1 MNEAS
6 EKPARSRLADWAW
19 IPTLYFTSG
28 LPYVSVATLSVVMY
42 KNLGVSNEVVSRVT
56 SDVLWPWVLKPLWSP
71 LIELIGTQRRW
82 VVAMQA
88 VMALGMFGAAW
99 LVPTDSFLIGTLVCL
114 WLIAIG
120 SATHDIA
127 ADGFYMASMP
137 DPRDQAWWVG
147 IRNTFYRT
155 AMIVGTGGLVFLA
168 GELASAFSYS
178 REFVVGAFGVAAERS
193 FTGLLGNLAV
203 EGAVSIAQAWNIV
216 FASVGVFL
224 ALVSLYH
231 AFVLPKPARLTPVAK
246 SFGEAVAT
254 FRATFVTFFQK
265 PGIGLALA
273 YLLLYRISEAPLAKL
288 KQPFLLDPREEGG
301 LGLSNQQI
309 SLLDGTIGVVL
320 LLVGGILGGMVV
332 AKWGLRRW
340 LVPMALAINLPN
352 GLYLLLAFQQPE
364 SLWAIGAVVGFE
376 QLMYGFGFAG
386 YMLYMLQL
394 ARGEHQ
400 TAHYALC
407 TGFMALGMMIPGR
420 FAGMIQEM
428 LGYERFFVLVF
439 ALAIPSIFITF
450 FAPLREEPIE
460 TPAT

>member
-1 MNEAS
+1 LNEAS

-88 VMALGMFGAAW
+88 VMAVAMFAAAW
-99 LVPTDSFLIGTLVCL
+99 FVPTDSFLIGTLVCF

-137 DPRDQAWWVG
+137 NPRDQAWWVG
-147 IRNTFYRT
+147 IRNSFYRVST
-155 AMIVGTGGLVFLA
+155 IVGSGGLVFLV
-168 GELASAFSYS
+168 GELASGFKYSRDFARTTYGAGAEQSLAGWLGEFAREDAFS
-178 REFVVGAFGVAAERS
+178 AAE
-193 FTGLLGNLAV
+193 
-203 EGAVSIAQAWNIV
+203 AWNV
-216 FASVGVFL
+216 VLSGVGVFL
-224 ALVSLYH
+224 AAVAVYH
-231 AFVLPKPARLTPVAK
+231 AFALPRPARLTPKAKNVAD
-246 SFGEAVAT
+246 AIAT
-254 FRATFVTFFQK
+254 FQATFVTFFQK

-301 LGLSNQQI
+301 LGLSNQQLG
-309 SLLDGTIGVVL
+309 LLDGTIGVAL

-352 GLYLLLAFQQPE
+352 GLYVLLAFQQPE
-364 SLWAIGAVVGFE
+364 SLFTIGAVVGFE

-420 FAGMIQEM
+420 FAGKIQEM
-428 LGYERFFVLVF
+428 LGYEQFFVLVF
-439 ALAIPSIFITF
+439 ALAIPSILITF
-450 FAPLREEPIE
+450 FAPLREEPQE
-460 TPAT
+460 ASTT